1 MQGDLMDKAMLTDML
16 QSILEDRGVP
26 RNVKES
32 LQDSVVLL
40 ERDVSDNEKISQII
54 SILDEAANDPNMSMA
69 ARTLIWSAVSVIE
82 GMEITA

>member
-1 MQGDLMDKAMLTDML
+1 MDNTMLTDML
-16 QSILEDRGVP
+16 QSILDDRGVP

-32 LQDSVVLL
+32 LQGSMGLL
-40 ERDVSDNEKISQII
+40 ERNVSDNEKVSQII

-69 ARTLIWSAVSVIE
+69 ARTLIWNAVSVIE